1 MLVGL
6 AQLATVAGD
15 VTANLERCLLALHE
29 AHEAGCQLVVFPECA
44 LSGYMFSDRATALAA
59 AVTADG
65 DVVATLV
72 GGCSSLRLYCVIGVL
87 LTDGERLWNSALL
100 IGPDGVVGRY
110 DKTHVPQ
117 LGVDNFVE
125 AGNRPYEVHETAIGR
140 LGLQICYDWR
150 FPEVTRTLALAGAEL
165 VAMPT
170 CSPSSSAEL
179 ADYIPRTRAVENA
192 IFFVMVNRVGA
203 EGPADF
209 AGRSQA
215 VDPDGRVLVDAGG
228 RVGLVL
234 VELDLDL
241 ARNKDRDQGDGLYQL
256 HLMKDRRPDLYRL

>member
-15 VTANLERCLLALHE
+15 VAANLERCLLAMQE
-29 AHEAGCQLVVFPECA
+29 AHQAGCQLVVFPECA
-44 LSGYMFSDRATALAA
+44 LSGYMFSDHATARAA

-65 DVVATLV
+65 DVVTALV
-72 GGCSSLRLYCVIGVL
+72 SGCSSMRLYCVIGVL
-87 LTDGERLWNSALL
+87 LSDGERLWNSALL
-100 IGPDGVVGRY
+100 VGPDGVVGRY
-110 DKTHVPQ
+110 DKTHLPQ

-125 AGNRPYEVHETAIGR
+125 AGNRPYEVHETPIGR

-170 CSPSSSAEL
+170 CSPSSSVEL

-192 IFFVMVNRVGA
+192 IFLVMVNRVGA

-228 RVGLVL
+228 REGLVL
-234 VELDLDL
+234 ADLDLDQ
-241 ARNKDRDQGDGLYQL
+241 ARSKDRDQGDGLYQL